1 MLKTLRTTLTLVLC
15 TLALVVNAQI
25 TSSALSGKV
34 ESNGEAIIG
43 ASIKAI
49 HEPSGTRYNAITNA
63 SGRYSISGM
72 RAGGPYLVEV
82 SYIGFQTKSFKGVQL
97 ALGETTVLDV
107 WLNENNELLS
117 EVIVFGDSK
126 SNMQSSRSG
135 AITNIGSEQM
145 MKLPTVSRSLNDV
158 MRLSPQGSSTTNGFA
173 VGGGNYRQSN
183 ITIDGAA
190 FNNSF
195 GIGSNLPGGGSPI
208 SLDALE
214 EVSVSI
220 TPYDVRQSG
229 FNGGAINAVT
239 KSGANKVFGTA
250 YAYLKNNSLY
260 GKKIK
265 DNELNIEKSHN
276 YTYGL
281 SIGGPIIKDKLFF
294 FVNGELENNLSAG
307 PTALAS
313 VDGSYGKNNY
323 HRPTA
328 AQMDEISAYLQKEY
342 GYNPGRYQSY
352 NIDVPAHKILARI
365 DWNINDNNKLNVR
378 FTESKRKSNSGASAS
393 VSPLNATKIY
403 GGGQNDYGRGTKYAL
418 LFESTRYFKETNFT
432 SVAAELNSKLFGGFL
447 NNTLRGTYSYQN
459 EPRSYEG
466 GMFPSVEILEAT
478 GGNNRESFTMF
489 GPDIFT
495 VGNLARTKNFV
506 ITDEASWN
514 AGNNHFIAGVQYEST
529 KATNGYTQCA
539 AGYYA
544 YDTWEDFVND
554 AEPRAFGITHGNN
567 ANLDPF
573 QAKMTLSN
581 LSLYFQDNKTVSD
594 NLKLSLGL
602 RFEMPIYPELK
613 NNFNSAYNKLQFGTD
628 ANGNPIHYATDQLPA
643 TMISASPRVGFNWDM
658 SGGKRKYVLRGGTG
672 LFVGRMPF
680 VWLVSAVGNSNCG
693 QISYVRYKGD
703 QNPAPAF
710 HTNVNDMLKDIYGG
724 QYTPSTPV
732 APSSPTILSKDL
744 EMPATFKAS
753 LAFDAVLP
761 GDIKFTL
768 EGIYNKDLN
777 PVVVTNKNTYW
788 DGETIIN
795 MLPNGGG
802 TDIRHKMSSYN
813 GKQCYLL
820 ENAGEKAYYSSLTA
834 QLSKHFA
841 WGLDLSASYTMSR
854 AKSYTEGIGDQ
865 VTSAYSNY
873 RYAINSTNDQE
884 TGYATYVAPNRVLLS
899 ASYTLKEG
907 KLGSSTFSLI
917 YDGSEEGFMSSYSY
931 TRYSYVFTNNV
942 VGDNNGSANLL
953 YIPASREDL
962 NKWNFQ
968 DYTYKENGETK
979 TYAAD
984 LQRDDFWAY
993 INQDSY
999 LKNHKGQYAERGG
1012 AKMPWHHQ
1020 IDFKFNQDFNLNVG
1034 GSKHT
1039 LELGCDIQNV
1049 ANLLNKNWGGYKQ
1062 LLSNSLLSYKNGVYN
1077 YQRVNGARHLTT
1089 YQDYASTRST
1099 YQVMFSIRYK
1109 FN

>member
-1 MLKTLRTTLTLVLC
+1 MLKTLRTTLSVILC
-15 TLALVVNAQI
+15 VMAMAVNAQV
-25 TSSALSGKV
+25 TSSSMSGKV

-72 RAGGPYLVEV
+72 RAGGPYVVEV
-82 SYIGFQTKSFKGVQL
+82 TYIGFQTKTIKGITL
-97 ALGETTVLDV
+97 NLGENTIVNANLS
-107 WLNENNELLS
+107 ENSELLS
-117 EVIVFGDSK
+117 EVVVVADAQ
-126 SNMQSSRSG
+126 SNMKSSRSG
-135 AITNIGSEQM
+135 AITSIGAEKM
-145 MKLPTVSRSLNDV
+145 MKLPSVSRSLNDV

-239 KSGANKVFGTA
+239 KSGTNQFKGSA
-250 YAYLKNNSLY
+250 YAFLRNSDLY
-260 GKKIK
+260 GKNVK
-265 DNELNIEKSHN
+265 DEELSIEKSHN
-276 YTYGL
+276 YTYGFTL
-281 SIGGPIIKDKLFF
+281 GGPIIKDKLFF

-307 PTALAS
+307 PTGLTAAS
-313 VDGSYGKNNY
+313 DGSFGKEN
-323 HRPTA
+323 HKRPTD
-328 AQMDEISAYLQKEY
+328 AQMNTISSYLQQKY
-342 GYNPGRYQSY
+342 NYNPGRYQSY
-352 NIDVPAHKILARI
+352 NIDIPAHKILARV
-365 DWNINDNNKLNVR
+365 DWNINENNHLNIR
-378 FTESKRKSNSGASAS
+378 FSDSRRKSNFGASSS
-393 VSPLNATKIY
+393 VNPMNANNIY
-403 GGGQNDYGRGTKYAL
+403 GGSQNTYGRGTNYAL
-418 LFESTRYFKETNFT
+418 LFESTRYYKETNFT
-432 SVAAELNSKLFGGFL
+432 SFAAELNSKLFGGKVS
-447 NNTLRGTYSYQN
+447 NTLRGTYSYQN

-466 GMFPSVEILEAT
+466 GDFPSVEILEAADGMRPT
-478 GGNNRESFTMF
+478 YTMF

-495 VGNLARTKNFV
+495 VGNLAQTKNFV
-506 ITDEASWN
+506 LTDEVEWN
-514 AGNNHFIAGVQYEST
+514 EENNHFIAGIQFENT
-529 KATNGYTQCA
+529 KATNGYAQCA

-544 YDTWEDFVND
+544 YDSWDDFVNG
-554 AEPRAFGITHGNN
+554 AEPRAFAITHGNN
-567 ANLDPF
+567 SALNPF
-573 QAKMTLSN
+573 QAQMSLRHLSA
-581 LSLYFQDNKTVSD
+581 YFQDNKTVND

-602 RFEMPIYPELK
+602 RMELPIYPELK
-613 NNFNSAYNKLQFGTD
+613 NNFNAAYYNLKFGVD
-628 ANGNPIHYATDQLPA
+628 GMGNERHYATDQLP
-643 TMISASPRVGFNWDM
+643 TNQLSVSPRVGFNWDM

-672 LFVGRMPF
+672 LFIGRMPF

-693 QISYVRYKGD
+693 QISYVRYKGESG
-703 QNPAPAF
+703 AVPAF
-710 HTNVNDMLKDIYGG
+710 HTSTTEILRDIYNGN
-724 QYTPSTPV
+724 YTPSTPV

-768 EGIYNKDLN
+768 EGIYNRDLN
-777 PVVVTNKNTYW
+777 PVVVTNNNYYW
-788 DGETIIN
+788 DGTSTIN

-802 TDIRHKMSSYN
+802 KDVRHKLSTYGSKNAYI
-813 GKQCYLL
+813 L

-834 QLSKHFA
+834 QLSKSFA
-841 WGLDLSASYTMSR
+841 WGLDLAASYTMSR

-865 VTSAYSNY
+865 VTSAFSNY
-873 RYAINSTNDQE
+873 RYSINSTNDQE
-884 TGYATYVAPNRVLLS
+884 TGYATYVAPNRVLVS

-907 KLGSSTFSLI
+907 NFGASTFGLV
-917 YDGSEEGFMSSYSY
+917 YEGSEEGYMSSYSY
-931 TRYSYVFTNNV
+931 TRYSYVFTGNV
-942 VGDNNGSANLL
+942 VGDNGSANLI

-962 NKWNFQ
+962 NKWNFVDNGTVDGQ
-968 DYTYKENGETK
+968 TYT
-979 TYAAD
+979 AD
-984 LQRDDFWAY
+984 MQRDDFWAY

-1020 IDFKFNQDFNLNVG
+1020 LDFKFNQDFNVKVG
-1034 GSKHT
+1034 STKNT
-1039 LELGCDIQNV
+1039 LQFGVDIKNV
-1049 ANLLNKNWGGYKQ
+1049 ANLLNKNWGTYKQ
-1062 LLSNSLLSYKNGVYN
+1062 LTSNALLNYSNGEYK
-1077 YQRVNGARHLTT
+1077 YQLANKARHLTT
-1089 YQDYASTRST
+1089 YNNYVSTAST